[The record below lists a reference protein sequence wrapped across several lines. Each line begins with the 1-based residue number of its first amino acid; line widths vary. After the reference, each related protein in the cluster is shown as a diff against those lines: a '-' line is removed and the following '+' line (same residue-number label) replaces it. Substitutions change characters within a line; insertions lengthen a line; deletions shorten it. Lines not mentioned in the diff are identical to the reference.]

1 MSAEPGN
8 LPQDGDSEGCLCIV
22 ASYSDLAPAVGPLVA
37 EAARRIM
44 MSPALGDFIELRFT
58 GIGPRP
64 GPAGT
69 HSDAAA
75 AILVDQLMHPTSG
88 VGRNYFALVITDASA
103 TTAEELLNDCAAVPA
118 VASLPIL
125 FRGIAST
132 EDRPMTP
139 GTGQAMEMVVPA
151 TGSWSQDAFVDGL
164 RNYGEELLRYFA
176 TGHKPALT
184 PDELD
189 LLRSKN
195 ENRTPQPSGSVGD
208 EPGASLEPERD
219 TVAQSRDMPAPD
231 VLTPQI
237 TPTVIDQPS
246 HASSQQSPS
255 AREEPSGTPKP
266 TLLPLP
272 AQAPRPRRL
281 WRPLARS
288 RDGQEAES
296 EAGTGDA
303 RTGGL
308 VYLIIVGD
316 DISADHSAW
325 HKGRSVLLD
334 MDAKIAVAPLFAFKV
349 RALGVGQDS
358 VRGKLREAGQLSR
371 RDIKQPVTDS
381 DFASVLGSIRTML
394 KIDRATI
401 QTTDAPMAW
410 PAVVFFAT
418 DPPLA
423 DSATADMYRELAR
436 EASIIWIVPRDSA
449 DLMAPVFTEAQDT
462 LLLVYHQEVAGEIA
476 SLLTSSTR
484 IREANPRVH

>member
-8 LPQDGDSEGCLCIV
+8 LPQDGDSEGCLCVV

-58 GIGPRP
+58 DIGPRP

-69 HSDAAA
+69 HSDAAV
-75 AILVDQLMHPTSG
+75 AILVDQLMHPASG
-88 VGRNYFALVITDASA
+88 VGRNYFALVIADASA

-125 FRGIAST
+125 LRGIASS
-132 EDRPMTP
+132 EDRQMTP
-139 GTGQAMEMVVPA
+139 GTGQAMEIVVPA

-164 RNYGEELLRYFA
+164 RNYGEELLQYFA
-176 TGHKPALT
+176 TGHKPGLT
-184 PDELD
+184 RDELD

-195 ENRTPQPSGSVGD
+195 DNRTPQPSGSVGD
-208 EPGASLEPERD
+208 EPGASLEPEREIV
-219 TVAQSRDMPAPD
+219 TQSRNKPVPD
-231 VLTPQI
+231 ILTPQI
-237 TPTVIDQPS
+237 TPTAIDQPS
-246 HASSQQSPS
+246 HASSRQSPGTP
-255 AREEPSGTPKP
+255 EESSRTPKP
-266 TLLPLP
+266 TPLPLP

-288 RDGQEAES
+288 RRGHEAES
-296 EAGTGDA
+296 ETGTGDA

-316 DISADHSAW
+316 GISADHSAW

-349 RALGVGQDS
+349 RALGAGQDS
-358 VRGKLREAGQLSR
+358 VRGTLREAGQLSR

-401 QTTDAPMAW
+401 QATDAPMAW

-423 DSATADMYRELAR
+423 DTATADMYRELAR

-462 LLLVYHQEVAGEIA
+462 LLLVYHQEVAGEIV

-484 IREANPRVH
+484 IREANPQVH